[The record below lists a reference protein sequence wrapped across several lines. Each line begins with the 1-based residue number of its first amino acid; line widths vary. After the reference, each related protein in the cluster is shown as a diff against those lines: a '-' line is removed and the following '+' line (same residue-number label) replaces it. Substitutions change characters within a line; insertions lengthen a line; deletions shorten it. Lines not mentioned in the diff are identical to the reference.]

1 MINRRRTPFLG
12 LWCFLVLWLGLWG
25 SNASAQACQ
34 PDKPIRLADLSWESA
49 AFSTELYQQILEK
62 AYGCKTE
69 RVPGSSA
76 ALESALAQNDIQVIG
91 EIWSGRTEIIEK
103 AIKAGQVQVI
113 GNTLKGGAEQGW
125 YVPDYVVDG
134 DPEKG
139 IKPVAPDLQKVEDLG
154 RYATVFSDPEQPDKG
169 RFYNCPSGWVCETF
183 NSRLFDLYGLGEHYQ
198 NFRPGTGAALDA
210 AISAAYDRREPIL
223 FYYWQPAGLMAKYS
237 FKKLASASFNESCWE
252 AAVSGKGKICPTDF
266 ILAHIGVAAS
276 TPFVESHPELVVLF
290 EKIQLEPEQM
300 NKIILG
306 MTEGGQNASTQVQKF
321 LKENTEQWRQWMPVA
336 QADRL
341 QAALGPQATKPVAT
355 AQSRFFPEWSA
366 ADWVNRQLL
375 VAVQDWGTGFRQIS
389 AWILMHAILPV
400 ERVLQQVPAWAI
412 LVLTGLLAWW
422 GQRRFFPVLLYV
434 GGLYLIGA
442 MGLWDKL
449 MQTFTLVLVATVFS
463 VLIGVPVGILSARSR
478 LLRKVLTPVL
488 DVMQTMPSFV
498 YLIPVL
504 MLFGLGKVPAVL
516 ATVVYAVPPLIRLTS
531 LGLRQVDKH
540 VMEAAQAYGVTRWQ
554 MLTKVTLPLARPSI
568 MAGINQTTMMA
579 LSMVVVASMIGAQGL
594 GEDVLAGIQ
603 TLDIGRG
610 LQAGVAIVILAIVID
625 RISQSFGRSQRHRRK
640 VRRQA

>member
-1 MINRRRTPFLG
+1 M
-12 LWCFLVLWLGLWG
+12 
-25 SNASAQACQ
+25 
-34 PDKPIRLADLSWESA
+34 
-49 AFSTELYQQILEK
+49 
-62 AYGCKTE
+62 
-69 RVPGSSA
+69 
-76 ALESALAQNDIQVIG
+76 
-91 EIWSGRTEIIEK
+91 
-103 AIKAGQVQVI
+103 
-113 GNTLKGGAEQGW
+113 
-125 YVPDYVVDG
+125 
-134 DPEKG
+134 
-139 IKPVAPDLQKVEDLG
+139 
-154 RYATVFSDPEQPDKG
+154 
-169 RFYNCPSGWVCETF
+169 
-183 NSRLFDLYGLGEHYQ
+183 
-198 NFRPGTGAALDA
+198 
-210 AISAAYDRREPIL
+210 
-223 FYYWQPAGLMAKYS
+223 
-237 FKKLASASFNESCWE
+237 
-252 AAVSGKGKICPTDF
+252 
-266 ILAHIGVAAS
+266 
-276 TPFVESHPELVVLF
+276 
-290 EKIQLEPEQM
+290 
-300 NKIILG
+300 
-306 MTEGGQNASTQVQKF
+306 
-321 LKENTEQWRQWMPVA
+321 
-336 QADRL
+336 
-341 QAALGPQATKPVAT
+341 
-355 AQSRFFPEWSA
+355 
-366 ADWVNRQLL
+366 NRQLL

-389 AWILMHAILPV
+389 SWILTYAILPV

-422 GQRRFFPVLLYV
+422 GQRRFLPVLLYA

-531 LGLRQVDKH
+531 LGLQQVDKH

-554 MLTKVTLPLARPSI
+554 MLMKVTLPLARPSI

>member
-1 MINRRRTPFLG
+1 MDRRGMASLAAWSW
-12 LWCFLVLWLGLWG
+12 LLLVICLVWP
-25 SNASAQACQ
+25 AARAQACTVSA
-34 PDKPIRLADLSWESA
+34 PVRLADLSWESA
-49 AFSTELYQQILEK
+49 AFSTQLYQEILEK
-62 AYGCKTE
+62 AYDCRTE

-76 ALESALAQNDIQVIG
+76 ALETALAQNDIQLIG

-103 AIKAGQVQVI
+103 AIAAGQVQII
-113 GNTLKGGAEQGW
+113 GNTLAGGAEQGW

-134 DPEKG
+134 DPQRNVKA
-139 IKPVAPDLQKVEDLG
+139 VAPELRRIQDLG
-154 RYATVFSDPEQPDKG
+154 QYAQVFSDPEQPGRG

-183 NSRLFDLYGLGEHYQ
+183 NSRLFDLYGLDKAYQ

-210 AISAAYDRREPIL
+210 AISAAYDRRQPIL

-237 FKKLASASFNESCWE
+237 FRKLTSAPFDKACWD
-252 AAVSGKGKICPTDF
+252 AAVSGKGHTCPTDF
-266 ILAHIGVAAS
+266 IVARIAVAAS
-276 TPFVESHPELVVLF
+276 TPFVQAHPELVDVF
-290 EKIQLEPEQM
+290 EKIQLRPEQM
-300 NKIILG
+300 NAIILG
-306 MTEGGQNASTQVQKF
+306 MTEGGQNAATQVQRF
-321 LKENTEQWRQWMPVA
+321 LKENPEQWRTWMPVA

-341 QAALGPQATKPVAT
+341 QAALAADRVDAGQD
-355 AQSRFFPEWSA
+355 AQGGFFPSWSA
-366 ADWVNRQLL
+366 AEWINRQLL
-375 VAVQDWGTGFRQIS
+375 SAVREWGTGFRSVS
-389 AWILMHAILPV
+389 AWILQGVILPV
-400 ERVLQQVPAWAI
+400 ERVLQSVPAWVVLA
-412 LVLTGLLAWW
+412 LTGALAAWS
-422 GQRRFFPVLLYV
+422 QRRYLPPLLYV
-434 GGLYLIGA
+434 AGLFLIGA

-449 MQTFTLVLVATVFS
+449 MQTFALVLVATFFS
-463 VLIGVPVGILSARSR
+463 VLIGIPVGVLAARSR
-478 LLRKVLTPVL
+478 VLRRVLTPVL

-516 ATVVYAVPPLIRLTS
+516 ATVVYALPPLIRLTS
-531 LGLRQVDKH
+531 LGLRQVDPN

-610 LQAGVAIVILAIVID
+610 LQAGIAIVILAIVMD
-625 RISQSFGRSQRHRRK
+625 RISQSYGRSQRRRSK
-640 VRRQA
+640 DRKQP

>member
-1 MINRRRTPFLG
+1 M
-12 LWCFLVLWLGLWG
+12 
-25 SNASAQACQ
+25 
-34 PDKPIRLADLSWESA
+34 
-49 AFSTELYQQILEK
+49 
-62 AYGCKTE
+62 
-69 RVPGSSA
+69 
-76 ALESALAQNDIQVIG
+76 
-91 EIWSGRTEIIEK
+91 
-103 AIKAGQVQVI
+103 
-113 GNTLKGGAEQGW
+113 
-125 YVPDYVVDG
+125 
-134 DPEKG
+134 
-139 IKPVAPDLQKVEDLG
+139 
-154 RYATVFSDPEQPDKG
+154 
-169 RFYNCPSGWVCETF
+169 
-183 NSRLFDLYGLGEHYQ
+183 
-198 NFRPGTGAALDA
+198 
-210 AISAAYDRREPIL
+210 
-223 FYYWQPAGLMAKYS
+223 
-237 FKKLASASFNESCWE
+237 
-252 AAVSGKGKICPTDF
+252 
-266 ILAHIGVAAS
+266 
-276 TPFVESHPELVVLF
+276 
-290 EKIQLEPEQM
+290 
-300 NKIILG
+300 
-306 MTEGGQNASTQVQKF
+306 
-321 LKENTEQWRQWMPVA
+321 
-336 QADRL
+336 
-341 QAALGPQATKPVAT
+341 
-355 AQSRFFPEWSA
+355 
-366 ADWVNRQLL
+366 L

-389 AWILMHAILPV
+389 AWILTHAILPV

-422 GQRRFFPVLLYV
+422 GQRRFLPVLLYM

>member
-1 MINRRRTPFLG
+1 MRMHRNKPYLALWYFMG
-12 LWCFLVLWLGLWG
+12 LWLCLWG
-25 SNASAQACQ
+25 ASASAQVCA
-34 PDKPIRLADLSWESA
+34 DGKSVRLADLSWESA

-103 AIKAGQVQVI
+103 AIEAGQVQVL

-134 DPEKG
+134 DLDKG
-139 IKPVAPDLQKVEDLG
+139 VKPIAPNLQTVQDLK
-154 RYATVFSDPEQPDKG
+154 RYAAVFRDPEQPDKG

-210 AISAAYDRREPIL
+210 AISAAYDRRVPIL

-237 FKKLASASFNESCWE
+237 FKKLASAPFNESCWK
-252 AAVSGKGKICPTDF
+252 AAVSGKGEICPTDF
-266 ILAHIGVAAS
+266 IVANIGVAAS
-276 TPFVESHPELVVLF
+276 TPFVESHPELVALF
-290 EKIQLEPEQM
+290 EKIQLEPGQM
-300 NKIILG
+300 NEIILG

-321 LKENTEQWRQWMPVA
+321 LKENEEQWRQWMPLA

-341 QAALGPQATKPVAT
+341 QAALEDEVGKPVAV
-355 AQSRFFPEWSA
+355 QSRFFPEWSA

-389 AWILMHAILPV
+389 SWILTYAILPV

-422 GQRRFFPVLLYV
+422 GQRRFLPVLLYA

-531 LGLRQVDKH
+531 LGLQQVDKH

-554 MLTKVTLPLARPSI
+554 MLMKVTLPLARPSI

>member
-1 MINRRRTPFLG
+1 LT
-12 LWCFLVLWLGLWG
+12 
-25 SNASAQACQ
+25 
-34 PDKPIRLADLSWESA
+34 
-49 AFSTELYQQILEK
+49 
-62 AYGCKTE
+62 
-69 RVPGSSA
+69 
-76 ALESALAQNDIQVIG
+76 
-91 EIWSGRTEIIEK
+91 
-103 AIKAGQVQVI
+103 
-113 GNTLKGGAEQGW
+113 GGAEQGW

-134 DPEKG
+134 DPDKG
-139 IKPVAPDLQKVEDLG
+139 IKPTAPDLQKVEDLG
-154 RYATVFSDPEQPDKG
+154 RYATVFSDPEQPNKG

-237 FKKLASASFNESCWE
+237 FKKLASAPFNEGCWE

-276 TPFVESHPELVVLF
+276 TPFVESYPELVALF

-321 LKENTEQWRQWMPVA
+321 LKENEEQWRQWMPVA

-341 QAALGPQATKPVAT
+341 QAALEPQATKPAAT

-389 AWILMHAILPV
+389 AWILTHAILPV

-412 LVLTGLLAWW
+412 LALTGLLAWW
-422 GQRRFFPVLLYV
+422 GQRRFLPVLLYV

>member
-1 MINRRRTPFLG
+1 MNSHRQRSHRFLG
-12 LWCFLVLWLGLWG
+12 YWLALCLCFWWSG
-25 SNASAQACQ
+25 AQAQACA
-34 PDKPIRLADLSWESA
+34 DNKPIRLADLSWESA
-49 AFSTELYQQILEK
+49 AFSTELYQEILEK
-62 AYGCKTE
+62 AYGCRTE

-76 ALESALAQNDIQVIG
+76 ALESALAQNDIQVIA

-125 YVPDYVVDG
+125 YVPDYLVDG
-134 DPEKG
+134 DKDRNLEPR
-139 IKPVAPDLQKVEDLG
+139 APDLQRIEDLG
-154 RYATVFSDPEQPDKG
+154 RYASLFSDPEQPDKG

-183 NSRLFDLYGLGEHYQ
+183 NSHLFDLYGLGDHYQ
-198 NFRPGTGAALDA
+198 NFRPGTGSALDA

-237 FKKLASASFNESCWE
+237 FKKLASAPFNEACWE
-252 AAVSGKGKICPTDF
+252 AAVSGKGKTCPTDF

-276 TPFVESHPELVVLF
+276 TPFIQSHPELVDLF

-306 MTEGGQNASTQVQKF
+306 MTEGGQNAKTQVQKF
-321 LKENTEQWRQWMPVA
+321 LKENPQQWRSWMPAA

-341 QAALGPQATKPVAT
+341 QAAMEPQEAQATFK
-355 AQSRFFPEWSA
+355 AQSRFFPQWSA

-375 VAVQDWGTGFRQIS
+375 AAVQEWGTGFRQIS
-389 AWILMHAILPV
+389 AWILTHAILPV
-400 ERVLQQVPAWAI
+400 ERLLQQVPAWAI
-412 LVLTGLLAWW
+412 LALTGVLAWW
-422 GQRRFFPVLLYV
+422 GQRRYLPVLLYV
-434 GGLYLIGA
+434 AGLYLIGA
-442 MGLWDKL
+442 MGLWYKL

-463 VLIGVPVGILSARSR
+463 VLIGIPVGILSARSR
-478 LLRKVLTPVL
+478 LLRRVLTPVL

-625 RISQSFGRSQRHRRK
+625 RISQSFGRSQRHRRH